1 MRRKETRRSFLLT
14 AVTAA
19 LATLLATSA
28 LQAPV
33 GCSGARGR
41 GPASAPDATNP
52 AVLLPSPALAYAGT
66 KTPGQYISLADV
78 AERALP
84 SVVNISTTKVVRHTG
99 GRHLLPFFSDPFFRH
114 FFGDRMRPFEGPREH
129 KEKSL
134 GSGVIVSADGVVLTN
149 NHVVARATKIVVTT
163 ADKRE
168 FEAKIV
174 GTDPKSD
181 LAVIKLKGK
190 VSGLKPLAFGDS
202 SKLRLGDFVLAIG
215 NPFGVGQTVTMGI
228 VSAKGRANVGIVDYE
243 DFIQT
248 DAAINPG
255 NSGGAL
261 VNLRGQLVGINTA
274 ILSRSGGYQGIGFAI
289 PADMA
294 KPIMQSLL
302 KHGKV
307 VRGFLGVSIQDLSP
321 ALARAMGL
329 PKMRGVL
336 VSDVHPGSP
345 AEKAG
350 FKRGDIILRV
360 GSTPVHTSARLR
372 NLIAAKG
379 KGSQVTIEIVRK
391 RKHMGLKVTLGQLP
405 DVAKL
410 AAKIGPSEGALGGIQ
425 VAALTNEVRRT
436 FDIPSRIRHGVVV
449 KSIRTGTPAHLSGLR
464 PGDVIMQV
472 NRQTVKTVAGFLKQ
486 YKQASETVVM
496 LVYRRGGTFYLMLR
510 K

>member
-1 MRRKETRRSFLLT
+1 M
-14 AVTAA
+14 
-19 LATLLATSA
+19 
-28 LQAPV
+28 
-33 GCSGARGR
+33 
-41 GPASAPDATNP
+41 
-52 AVLLPSPALAYAGT
+52 LPTPALVYAGS
-66 KTPGQYISLADV
+66 KPKPEAVSLADV
-78 AERALP
+78 AERVLP
-84 SVVNISTTKVVRHTG
+84 SVVNISTTKVVKRPG

-114 FFGDRMRPFEGPREH
+114 FFGKRLRPFEGPREH

-134 GSGVIVSADGVVLTN
+134 GSGVIVSADGVILTN
-149 NHVVARATKIVVTT
+149 NHVVARATEIRVTT
-163 ADKRE
+163 ADKQE
-168 FEAKIV
+168 FEAKVV

-181 LAVIKLKGK
+181 LAVVRLEDK
-190 VSGLKPLAFGDS
+190 VTGLEPLAFGDS

-261 VNLRGQLVGINTA
+261 VNLHGQLVGINTA
-274 ILSRSGGYQGIGFAI
+274 ILSRTGGYQGIGFAI
-289 PADMA
+289 PSNMA

-302 KHGKV
+302 EHGKV

-329 PKMRGVL
+329 PKLQGVL
-336 VSDVHPGSP
+336 VSDVHPKSP
-345 AEKAG
+345 AAKAG

-360 GSTPVHTSARLR
+360 GTQPVRTSARLR

-379 KGSQVTIEIVRK
+379 PGAEVSIEIVRN
-391 RKHMGLKVTLGQLP
+391 RKHKTLKVTLGTLP
-405 DVAKL
+405 E
-410 AAKIGPSEGALGGIQ
+410 AAKIAAKLDPSEGALGGIQ
-425 VAALTNEVRRT
+425 VTALTDEARRT
-436 FDIPSRIRHGVVV
+436 FKIPARIRHGVVV

-472 NRQTVKTVAGFLKQ
+472 NRHGVKSVAGFMKH
-486 YKQASETVVM
+486 YKQASKTVVL
-496 LVYRRGGTFYLMLR
+496 LVYRHGGTFYLMLR